1 MGPPFGSEKGLKAER
16 GKESAGPLS
25 DLVREQ
31 FAARSAIYDRVSAWI
46 ADPGLL
52 GCFTRLCRKPA
63 NAVLLDVCCGTGMVG
78 GAFKGRVARRVGV
91 DLSPAMLDRARAR
104 LDDCRQGSIE
114 SLPFEDESFD
124 VATMRQAL
132 HFVPDPA
139 WALREIGRVLKP
151 GGQLLLG
158 HRVPYGD
165 VDAAWWARVN
175 AAKQPLLKNA
185 FVERDLRK
193 LLADAGF
200 ELRESADYY
209 LYESISRW
217 TDSPEARPMAER
229 ILALYRDAP
238 PEIIRLRGI
247 EMDGADIRDRWRWL
261 ILSGEKL
268 AAGTP

>member
-1 MGPPFGSEKGLKAER
+1 MGSPVGSEKGLKTER
-16 GKESAGPLS
+16 EQESAGPLS
-25 DLVREQ
+25 GFVREQ

-52 GCFTRLCRKPA
+52 GCFTRLCRKPS

-91 DLSPAMLDRARAR
+91 DLSPAMLDIARTR
-104 LDDCRQGSIE
+104 LDDCRLGSVE
-114 SLPFEDESFD
+114 ALPFKDASFD
-124 VATMRQAL
+124 VVTIRQAL
-132 HFVPDPA
+132 HFVPNPSL
-139 WALREIGRVLKP
+139 ALLEMRRVLKP
-151 GGQLLLG
+151 GGQIIVG

-165 VDAAWWARVN
+165 VDAAWWQKVN

-200 ELRESADYY
+200 KLRESVDYY

-217 TDSPEARPMAER
+217 TDSPEARHQAER
-229 ILALYRDAP
+229 VFALYRDAS
-238 PEIIRLRGI
+238 PEIVQLRGI
-247 EMDGADIRDRWRWL
+247 EIDGADIRDRWRWL
-261 ILSGEKL
+261 ILSGER
-268 AAGTP
+268 P

>member
-1 MGPPFGSEKGLKAER
+1 MKAER
-16 GKESAGPLS
+16 EKGIDEPLS
-25 DLVREQ
+25 GLVRKQ
-31 FAARSAIYDRVSAWI
+31 FAARSPIYDRVSAWI
-46 ADPGLL
+46 SDPGLL

-63 NAVLLDVCCGTGMVG
+63 DAVLLDVCCGTGMVG

-114 SLPFEDESFD
+114 RLPFEDASFD

-139 WALREIGRVLKP
+139 RALGEIARVLKP
-151 GGQLLLG
+151 GGQILLG

-165 VDAAWWARVN
+165 ADAAWWARVN

-185 FVERDLRK
+185 FVEGNLRK

-200 ELRESADYY
+200 ELRESVDYH

-229 ILALYRDAP
+229 VFALYRDAS
-238 PEIIRLRGI
+238 PEIVRLRGI

-261 ILSGEKL
+261 ILSGEKP